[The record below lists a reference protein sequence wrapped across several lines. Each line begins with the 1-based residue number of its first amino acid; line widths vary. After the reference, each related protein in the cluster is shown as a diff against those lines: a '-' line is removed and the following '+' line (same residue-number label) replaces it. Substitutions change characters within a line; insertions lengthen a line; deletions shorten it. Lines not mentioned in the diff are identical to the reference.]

1 MPPAGPPSDG
11 PDGEA
16 FAAVFGQAVMP
27 LPVHPVRADARPD
40 EETDGLPLAH
50 DRIEV
55 SATALLT
62 SLFVGQAPVSARQ
75 PSALESI
82 EVARLPAAVGRP
94 HFQESSEADSARRVD
109 DVAPEIVAAGPSPFV
124 GCLCLGH
131 SRTDHTVPVLDPRT
145 TAAALEPARADADA
159 VMARAVERPWPPPE
173 PPPATAWHAETHA
186 RPLAEDV
193 TTHITANAA
202 DAAGAVPDGDEPGSR
217 AVVPAAS
224 QAPAAA
230 AVAVLRGR
238 MGPASSPDT
247 GLMPAADLTRPL
259 PPHEA
264 SGPRGV
270 LTLAPALRPH
280 APVALASDADLRP
293 VGRLTASA
301 LESTLDAELQPQLI
315 DAIRVQARSGVRE
328 ARIRLRPDVLGEV
341 SMVIAVA
348 GRVVSA
354 TIEAESPVVRH
365 WMERHEGLLRERL
378 SEQGLQLA
386 HFDVKAEERPRD
398 GERQRREPR
407 DAPQPQMM
415 TRAQRERA
423 ARRFAA
429 ML

>member
-1 MPPAGPPSDG
+1 
-11 PDGEA
+11 
-16 FAAVFGQAVMP
+16 MP

-55 SATALLT
+55 SATASLV
-62 SLFVGQAPVSARQ
+62 SLFVGR
-75 PSALESI
+75 LHLGES
-82 EVARLPAAVGRP
+82 
-94 HFQESSEADSARRVD
+94 H
-109 DVAPEIVAAGPSPFV
+109 
-124 GCLCLGH
+124 
-131 SRTDHTVPVLDPRT
+131 TDHTVPVVDPRT
-145 TAAALEPARADADA
+145 TAMALEPAVADADA
-159 VMARAVERPWPPPE
+159 AVACAVDRLWPQPE
-173 PPPATAWHAETHA
+173 PQPAMTWRAETHA
-186 RPLAEDV
+186 WPLTEDV
-193 TTHITANAA
+193 TTHSTADAA
-202 DAAGAVPDGDEPGSR
+202 DASGAVPDADGPGSH

-224 QAPAAA
+224 QGPAAA

-238 MGPASSPDT
+238 TGQASSPDT
-247 GLMPAADLTRPL
+247 GLIPAADLTRPL
-259 PPHEA
+259 PPREA
-264 SGPRGV
+264 SGPRAV
-270 LTLAPALRPH
+270 LTLAQALRPH
-280 APVALASDADLRP
+280 APVAVASDADIRP
-293 VGRLTASA
+293 DGRLTARA
-301 LESTLDAELQPQLI
+301 LETTLDAELPPQLI
-315 DAIRVQARSGVRE
+315 DAIRVQARSGVQE

-348 GRVVSA
+348 GGIVSA

-386 HFDVKAEERPRD
+386 HFDVKADERPRD

-415 TRAQRERA
+415 TQAQRERA